1 LCGRQAVERLRFS
14 HRAIF
19 TMSLPPSRWFLYTIV
34 ALVFAGGVWYFG
46 FRTEPAPVRRS
57 GSFGFRSSRTSTIPI
72 PVRAVPAQ
80 QQDLAVHL
88 RAIGTVVPLNTVTVH
103 SRVEG
108 ELMRVA
114 FQEGQQVEKGQL
126 LAEIDPTPY
135 KIRLAQMEA
144 QLRQNDA
151 QLKTARSD
159 LARLKQLQA
168 KNLITQQELEAQQA
182 LVSEREAALAADQA
196 QVDDARRQLSY
207 TKIEAPISGRLGLRQ
222 VDAGNLIRPGDANGL
237 VVITQTRPI
246 AVMFTVPEI
255 DLQKVIEPLRA
266 GEKLPVEA
274 WDRTE
279 QSVLATGTLK
289 TVDNQI
295 DLATGTLRLKA
306 EFPNEE
312 ERLFPNQF
320 VNVRLQ
326 VRVLKDAVVIPTAA
340 VQYGSRGPYVY
351 LVNAESQATVRDI
364 VLGPV
369 EADRQAIAKG
379 LRPGENVILE
389 GVDRLREGRNVTMV
403 VDDLAAGVMSNEA
416 AAKKSAEAM
425 KKKSGGDPSKKR
437 KSKGT

>member
-1 LCGRQAVERLRFS
+1 
-14 HRAIF
+14 
-19 TMSLPPSRWFLYTIV
+19 MSLPPSRWFLYTIV
-34 ALVFAGGVWYFG
+34 ALAFAGGVWYFG
-46 FRTEPAPVRRS
+46 FRKDPASARKG
-57 GSFGFRSSRTSTIPI
+57 GSFGFRSSRTSTIPV
-72 PVRAVPAQ
+72 PVRAIPVQ

-88 RAIGTVVPLNTVTVH
+88 RAIGTAVPLNTVTVH

-151 QLKTARSD
+151 QLKTAQSD
-159 LARLKQLQA
+159 LARLKQLQE
-168 KNLITQQELEAQQA
+168 KKLVTQQELEAQHA
-182 LVSEREAALAADQA
+182 LVAEREAAVAADQS

-207 TKIEAPISGRLGLRQ
+207 TRIEAPISGRLGLRQ
-222 VDAGNLIRPGDANGL
+222 VDAGNLIRPGAANGL
-237 VVITQTRPI
+237 VVITQVRPI
-246 AVMFTVPEI
+246 AVMFTIPEI

-279 QSVLATGTLK
+279 QTVLASGTLK

-306 EFPNEE
+306 EFPNEKE
-312 ERLFPNQF
+312 FLFPNQF

-326 VRVLKDAVVIPTAA
+326 VRVLKDAVVIPAAA

-369 EADRQAIAKG
+369 EGDRQAIAKG

-403 VDDLAAGVMSNEA
+403 VDDPAAVKMTNEA
-416 AAKKSAEAM
+416 AAKKSTEAG
-425 KKKSGGDPSKKR
+425 KKKSGGDPTKKR
-437 KSKGT
+437 KSNGT

>member
-1 LCGRQAVERLRFS
+1 
-14 HRAIF
+14 
-19 TMSLPPSRWFLYTIV
+19 MSLPPSRWFLYTLV
-34 ALVFAGGVWYFG
+34 ALVFAAGIWYFG
-46 FRTEPAPVRRS
+46 VRPDPTQARRTS
-57 GSFGFRSSRTSTIPI
+57 GSFGFRSRTSTIPI
-72 PVRAVPAQ
+72 PVRAVPARKQ
-80 QQDLAVHL
+80 NLTVHL

-159 LARLKQLQA
+159 LERLKQLQA
-168 KNLITQQELEAQQA
+168 KKLITQQELETQQA
-182 LVSEREAALAADQA
+182 LVAEREAAVAGDQA

-207 TKIEAPISGRLGLRQ
+207 TKIDAPISGRLGLRQ
-222 VDAGNLIRPGDANGL
+222 VDAGNLVRPGDANGL

-266 GEKLPVEA
+266 GEKLPVQA
-274 WDRTE
+274 WDRSE
-279 QSVLATGTLK
+279 QKVLASGLLR

-306 EFPNEE
+306 EFPNEDE
-312 ERLFPNQF
+312 KLFPNQF
-320 VNVRLQ
+320 VNVRLE
-326 VRVLKDAVVIPTAA
+326 VRTIKDSIVIPTAA
-340 VQYGSRGPYVY
+340 VQFGSRGPYVY
-351 LVNAESQATVRDI
+351 VVNEQSQSTVRDI
-364 VLGPV
+364 TLGPV
-369 EADRQAIAKG
+369 EGDQQAITKG
-379 LRPGENVILE
+379 LQPGDQVILE

-403 VDDLAAGVMSNEA
+403 EGDGQPARMTNEA
-416 AAKKSAEAM
+416 AAKKA
-425 KKKSGGDPSKKR
+425 GGDPTKKR

>member
-1 LCGRQAVERLRFS
+1 
-14 HRAIF
+14 
-19 TMSLPPSRWFLYTIV
+19 MSLPPSRWFLYTLV
-34 ALVFAGGVWYFG
+34 ALVFAAGVWYFG
-46 FRTEPAPVRRS
+46 VRPDPTQARRTS
-57 GSFGFRSSRTSTIPI
+57 GSFGFRSRTSTIPI
-72 PVRAVPAQ
+72 PVRAVPARKQ
-80 QQDLAVHL
+80 NLTVHL

-159 LARLKQLQA
+159 LERLKQLQA
-168 KNLITQQELEAQQA
+168 KKLITQQELETQQA
-182 LVSEREAALAADQA
+182 LVAEREAAVAGDQA

-207 TKIEAPISGRLGLRQ
+207 TKIDAPISGRLGLRQ
-222 VDAGNLIRPGDANGL
+222 VDAGNLVRPGDANGL

-266 GEKLPVEA
+266 GEKLPVQA
-274 WDRTE
+274 WDRSE
-279 QSVLATGTLK
+279 QKVLASGLLR

-306 EFPNEE
+306 EFPNEDE
-312 ERLFPNQF
+312 KLFPNQF
-320 VNVRLQ
+320 VNVRLE
-326 VRVLKDAVVIPTAA
+326 VRTIKDSIVIPTAA
-340 VQYGSRGPYVY
+340 VQFGSRGPYVY
-351 LVNAESQATVRDI
+351 VVNEQSQSTVRDI
-364 VLGPV
+364 TLGPV
-369 EADRQAIAKG
+369 EGDQQAITKG
-379 LRPGENVILE
+379 LQPGDQVILE

-403 VDDLAAGVMSNEA
+403 EGDGQPARMTNEA
-416 AAKKSAEAM
+416 AAKKA
-425 KKKSGGDPSKKR
+425 GGDPTKKR